1 MVVLGGVLIVTGL
14 LVLAVE
20 AHASTGG
27 ILGLAGVQAAAAGIG
42 LVLVGAA
49 VPLVLAVAVA
59 AALAG
64 VGAAM
69 TLMMAR
75 AVVVAPRCG
84 GCVSMN
90 AGSCSGSAG
99 SST

>member
-49 VPLVLAVAVA
+49 VPLVLAVA

>member
-49 VPLVLAVAVA
+49 VPLVLAVA

-84 GCVSMN
+84 
-90 AGSCSGSAG
+90 
-99 SST
+99 